1 MIPVRDDNPAH
12 ITPFVTY
19 GLIAI
24 CVLVYLWQ
32 WSTDLSLREAI
43 YQGLGLI
50 PGVLTG
56 RAPDEWQAVPWVPG
70 WLTVFSSMFLHG
82 SVGHLLGNM
91 IFLWVFGNNIEDAMG
106 HGRFIVFY
114 LVCGCAAVL
123 AQVVPDP
130 GSLVPMVGASGAISG
145 VLGAY
150 LLLYP
155 RARILIALPPPLIFI
170 TVGWFRAIWVLT
182 AWFALQLLMS
192 IGLPADG
199 GGVAFG
205 AHVGGFIAGLALIPL
220 FKNPQVPLWRAH

>member
-1 MIPVRDDNPAH
+1 
-12 ITPFVTY
+12 
-19 GLIAI
+19 
-24 CVLVYLWQ
+24 
-32 WSTDLSLREAI
+32 
-43 YQGLGLI
+43 
-50 PGVLTG
+50 
-56 RAPDEWQAVPWVPG
+56 
-70 WLTVFSSMFLHG
+70 MFLHG

-106 HGRFIVFY
+106 HGRFIVFF

-130 GSLVPMVGASGAISG
+130 ASLVPMVGASGAISG

-155 RARILIALPPPLIFI
+155 RARILIALPPPLIFV

-192 IGLPADG
+192 IGLPGDG